1 MPRSRNARRHDG
13 ELPYDTIDM
22 DFMNE
27 NQSAHGDREYGHI
40 VSRMGIERKIIA
52 GHWTNK
58 SVQKQIGSWMRTV
71 LGVIE
76 SPHIR
81 VFLQGEVDVL
91 VEEYYSK
98 YRIIDEGR
106 EPDEF
111 RRHVAVQAQQE
122 IVY

>member
-1 MPRSRNARRHDG
+1 
-13 ELPYDTIDM
+13 
-22 DFMNE
+22 MNE
-27 NQSAHGDREYGHI
+27 NQSAHGDIEYGHI
-40 VSRMGIERKIIA
+40 VSRMGIERKIIV

-76 SPHIR
+76 SPSIR
-81 VFLQGEVDVL
+81 VFLQGEVDAL